1 MYNCVQYIHRSK
13 QLSNNPADAG
23 LWRCGVKDKKEWHEW
38 IKMRLDMW
46 ISLIFDFL
54 LSKLQR
60 AGHCSYLSKIC
71 IVQYNS
77 VIFPKSHIQKAFR
90 AEGDW
95 PVYSHLIIY
104 YYDTYD
110 QACSC
115 TPWLRIS
122 LWWNPPLSAGQDTIL
137 PDCNAVKMWK
147 IQFYMRLLRRAL
159 GGAALGNVTV
169 FFKG

>member
-1 MYNCVQYIHRSK
+1 MYNCVQYIHCSK

-60 AGHCSYLSKIC
+60 AGHCSYLSKMC
-71 IVQYNS
+71 IVQYSS

-95 PVYSHLIIY
+95 PVYSHLNIY

-115 TPWLRIS
+115 TPWLPEFPFGETLPS
-122 LWWNPPLSAGQDTIL
+122 PPGKTLFYPIAT
-137 PDCNAVKMWK
+137 WK
-147 IQFYMRLLRRAL
+147 IQFYMLLLRRAL